1 MVKNMSSDIDDRDPL
16 WYLEE
21 QEEPKKKPVKL
32 EGKDYI
38 AIFIASL
45 ETIFLPIVVLF
56 VFMFLLAVIFALI

>member
-1 MVKNMSSDIDDRDPL
+1 MTDSDHERDPL

-21 QEEPKKKPVKL
+21 QNPEEKKKPVKL

-45 ETIFLPIVVLF
+45 ETIFLPIVVMLLVMFAITILF
-56 VFMFLLAVIFALI
+56 AIL